1 MKSVL
6 VIDKP
11 SFCADCKFDFEEK
24 SCYLT
29 GASFWHDRKFD
40 YASQILDDCPL
51 RNLPQKEVANE
62 YDFEHYRNGVTI
74 GWNRCLEKITGE
86 SEVYANNT

>member
-11 SFCADCKFDFEEK
+11 DCCRKCQLSTVD
-24 SCYLT
+24 SCYVT
-29 GASFWHDRKFD
+29 ATIFMCNKGFD
-40 YASQILDDCPL
+40 PETEILSDCPL
-51 RNLPQKEVANE
+51 RNLPQPEVAND
-62 YDFEHYRNGVTI
+62 YDFEHYRNGVAI

-86 SEVYANNT
+86 LSWKK